1 MGSSRRSS
9 VGRGVLLLAVGALL
23 ALGTGCAQWP
33 GQPPRPADRPVVT
46 NPGRF
51 TATAG
56 PGSFLELVDSEGT
69 PIAASHVAFGRPA
82 CADGKD
88 NDLDGAPDAGSDRQC
103 VGAEDANERL
113 DGLQPAVASTLP
125 LDVGRNGTIV
135 VDPTRLVVQQRE
147 YCFDAGELWCT
158 AITLRGAGP
167 RRLGRITG
175 SSLTVPIPITI
186 ELDALTG
193 FPDFGSDCEI
203 PYIDS
208 VFSGRNYDES
218 AGTVRLATSDV
229 PVAAAADCG
238 PWTEEVNSVLGLPT
252 VGDSVIE
259 LTIANRNGDPIQ
271 LR

>member
-1 MGSSRRSS
+1 MGSVRRSC
-9 VGRGVLLLAVGALL
+9 VGRGFLLLAAGALL
-23 ALGTGCAQWP
+23 ALGTGCAEWP
-33 GQPPRPADRPVVT
+33 GRPPRPADRPVVA

-69 PIAASHVAFGRPA
+69 PIAASHVDFGRPA
-82 CADGKD
+82 CSDGKD
-88 NDLDGAPDAGSDRQC
+88 NDLDGGIDAGSDSQC
-103 VGAEDANERL
+103 VGADDANERL

-125 LDVGRNGTIV
+125 LTVSRNGTIV
-135 VDPTRLVVQQRE
+135 VDPTELVVQQRE

-158 AITLRGAGP
+158 GITLRGAGP

-175 SSLTVPIPITI
+175 SSVTIPIPITI
-186 ELDALTG
+186 KLDALTG
-193 FPDFGSDCEI
+193 FPGFDSDCEI

-208 VFSGRNYDES
+208 VFSGRNDDAN
-218 AGTVRLATSDV
+218 AGTVRLATRDV

-238 PWTEEVNSVLGLPT
+238 PWTDQVNAVLGLPT
-252 VGDSVIE
+252 VGRSVIE
-259 LTIANRNGDPIQ
+259 LTIANANGDPIQ